1 MRIRKGKKNTSTKKV
16 EKEII
21 PSEKWLVSFKNN
33 NNNKNKDM
41 TPQIII
47 RQFYAQGYFEAYD
60 IVRTL
65 SEKLDLEVIWFK
77 EKRNCSSLLINKTF
91 PILESICVYCNRIF
105 NGNEPIP
112 CIHEKCI
119 HIFCS
124 LDCRNDHYRLKH
136 SITKK

>member
-1 MRIRKGKKNTSTKKV
+1 MRIRKGKKNKPTKKV

-21 PSEKWLVSFKNN
+21 PSEKWLVSFKNH
-33 NNNKNKDM
+33 NNKNM

-60 IVRTL
+60 IVRTI

-77 EKRNCSSLLINKTF
+77 EKRNCSSLFINKTF
-91 PILESICVYCNRIF
+91 PILESICVYCNRLF

-124 LDCRNDHYRLKH
+124 LDCRNDHYRLRH

>member
-21 PSEKWLVSFKNN
+21 PSEKWLVSFKDHNN
-33 NNNKNKDM
+33 HKNKNM

-91 PILESICVYCNRIF
+91 PILESICVYCNRLF

>member
-1 MRIRKGKKNTSTKKV
+1 MKIIMKSKNNSIKKL

-21 PSEKWLVSFKNN
+21 PSEKWVASFKNY
-33 NNNKNKDM
+33 NNKNM
-41 TPQIII
+41 TPQTII

-60 IVRTL
+60 IVRTF
-65 SEKLDLEVIWFK
+65 SEKLDLEIIWFK
-77 EKRNCSSLLINKTF
+77 EKRNCSDLFINKTF

-112 CIHEKCI
+112 CIQEECI

-124 LDCRNDHYRLKH
+124 LNCRNNHYRLKH
-136 SITKK
+136 

>member
-1 MRIRKGKKNTSTKKV
+1 MKIRKRKKNTSTEKS

-21 PSEKWLVSFKNN
+21 PSEKWLVSFKNY
-33 NNNKNKDM
+33 NNKNM
-41 TPQIII
+41 TPQTII

-60 IVRTL
+60 IVRTF
-65 SEKLDLEVIWFK
+65 SEKLDLEIIWFK
-77 EKRNCSSLLINKTF
+77 EKRNCSSLFINKTF
-91 PILESICVYCNRIF
+91 PILESVCIYCNKIF

-112 CIHEKCI
+112 CIQEKCI

>member
-21 PSEKWLVSFKNN
+21 PSEKWLVSFKNH
-33 NNNKNKDM
+33 NNNKNKNM

-77 EKRNCSSLLINKTF
+77 EKRNCSSLLVNKTF
-91 PILESICVYCNRIF
+91 PILESICVYCNRLF

>member
-1 MRIRKGKKNTSTKKV
+1 MKIRKGKKSTSTKKL

-21 PSEKWLVSFKNN
+21 PSEKWLVSFKNY
-33 NNNKNKDM
+33 NNKNM
-41 TPQIII
+41 TPQTII

-60 IVRTL
+60 IVRTF
-65 SEKLDLEVIWFK
+65 SEKLDLEIIWFK
-77 EKRNCSSLLINKTF
+77 EKRNCSSLFINKTF

-112 CIHEKCI
+112 CIQEECI

-124 LDCRNDHYRLKH
+124 LNCRNNHYRLKH
-136 SITKK
+136 